1 MLLISVSFLSGITLQ
16 AVVRPVD
23 YMSLTHRSAAAVL
36 TAAWALSLAICVPM
50 LWHVDM
56 QLCWR
61 NNPAWLEVLTVTTVQ
76 CLSSKHS
83 CASFHL
89 HGCEKNPETRSRE
102 P

>member
-1 MLLISVSFLSGITLQ
+1 MLLISFSFLSGIALQ

-23 YMSLTHRSAAAVL
+23 YMSLRHRSAAAVL

-61 NNPAWLEVLTVTTVQ
+61 NNPAWLEVLTTVQ
-76 CLSSKHS
+76 S
-83 CASFHL
+83 
-89 HGCEKNPETRSRE
+89 EKTTEARFRE

>member
-1 MLLISVSFLSGITLQ
+1 MIRSIDIRPIFSQYAYFRLLSGITLQ

-36 TAAWALSLAICVPM
+36 TAAWVLSLAICVPM

-61 NNPAWLEVLTVTTVQ
+61 NNPAWLEVLSLL
-76 CLSSKHS
+76 CNAFS
-83 CASFHL
+83 
-89 HGCEKNPETRSRE
+89 
-102 P
+102 

>member
-1 MLLISVSFLSGITLQ
+1 MLLISVSVFPASDTMQ

-23 YMSLTHRSAAAVL
+23 YMSLRHRSAAAVL

-76 CLSSKHS
+76 S
-83 CASFHL
+83 
-89 HGCEKNPETRSRE
+89 EKTTEMNSGNPDWRLQ
-102 P
+102 